1 MNEKKLEL
9 VDFLRGGAI
18 FTIALMHLVAG
29 SLTGT
34 LNKMAAFGGAGV
46 HVFILVS
53 GFGLYLSFLKRPLSY
68 RDFLK
73 RRFSK
78 VYWPYAIAVV
88 GWVLWYWALGDGILW
103 KEGISHLLLYK
114 MFVPDLDVSLCY
126 PYWFISCILQFYL
139 CWPLIVRTAR
149 MGGGKLNRY
158 GIATCMLISL
168 TWTTAVGLLGYQ
180 DFRPWGSC
188 FLQYLWEF
196 VLGMWL
202 AEKYFECSDNEKW
215 FQIENIQWKW
225 ILIGA
230 ICGMCL
236 SGFMGLKGGILKLYN
251 DIPSL
256 IGYLSCLLIVYKLGI
271 KQINKFFVWA
281 SSFGYELYLVHSLT
295 FVVLHTIIGGKLPLL
310 MELLFCFV
318 GAYVVAYCYNWLLKY
333 TFHRK

>member
-1 MNEKKLEL
+1 MPLVKVNMIKGKSSEYKKAVL
-9 VDFLRGGAI
+9 DCI
-18 FTIALMHLVAG
+18 HD
-29 SLTGT
+29 
-34 LNKMAAFGGAGV
+34 
-46 HVFILVS
+46 
-53 GFGLYLSFLKRPLSY
+53 GLIESIGIEDWDRFQRIVEIP

-318 GAYVVAYCYNWLLKY
+318 GAYVVASVIEFFYFMAYADDSADRLYRN
-333 TFHRK
+333 H